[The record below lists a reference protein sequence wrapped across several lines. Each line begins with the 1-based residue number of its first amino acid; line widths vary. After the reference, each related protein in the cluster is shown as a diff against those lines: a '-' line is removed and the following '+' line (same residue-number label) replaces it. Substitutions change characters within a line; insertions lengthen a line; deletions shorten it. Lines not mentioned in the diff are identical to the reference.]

1 MIEVLSKMTFI
12 TTTTFMFLSIAAI
25 VEYMGSCNEK
35 QKLFRKDVCGVL
47 VEIASFSVIA
57 GAITTLL
64 YYLIQVI

>member
-12 TTTTFMFLSIAAI
+12 TTTTFMFLSIAAV
-25 VEYMGSCNEK
+25 VEYMGSCDET
-35 QKLFRKDVCGVL
+35 QKLFRNDVYGVL

-64 YYLIQVI
+64 YYLLQVI